1 MAKECE
7 AEGCSNPRFGGGFCK
22 WHQRLRTDK
31 KQKRIAVF
39 SKKREGVNM
48 VYNQKARAFREAN
61 PMCRVN
67 SPVCTRFTQGVHH
80 VRGKATNELLLDET
94 NWLPSC
100 NRCNLWIEEN
110 HEAAVSLGLK
120 KSRHHE

>member
-22 WHQRLRTDK
+22 WHQSLRTDK

-67 SPVCTRFTQGVHH
+67 SPVCTRETQGVHH
-80 VRGKATNELLLDET
+80 LKGKSTTELLLDEKY
-94 NWLPSC
+94 WKPAC
-100 NRCNLWIEEN
+100 NACNLYVEEN
-110 HEAAVSLGLK
+110 SLWAIKTGNKLSK
-120 KSRHHE
+120 HN